1 MTRLALVLLVC
12 IGIQIPAEAQFI
24 DRFRHSVGAGTSLFQ
39 NKGGVSPAFGLYY
52 HPQVNYINK
61 FSDFSMSVG
70 LPAFVGAHIKSSF
83 VQNTFFY
90 TKIPLITEA
99 NIGHYS
105 TRDFTNSVGMS
116 IGGGYGMQYTDLGL
130 GHGPVA
136 TASART
142 WIKHV
147 SITIRYLGMFQIPQ
161 TDENGVAVTTKGYHS
176 HTLVLAFNLGEFL
189 SKVRQMNK
197 ISRWMNPFNN

>member
-1 MTRLALVLLVC
+1 MRILFVILICFGLQTSTA
-12 IGIQIPAEAQFI
+12 AQLK
-24 DRFRHSVGAGTSLFQ
+24 DVFRHSVGAGVSLFQ

-52 HPQVNYINK
+52 HPQINYINK

-70 LPAFVGAHIKSSF
+70 MPVMAGAHIKSSF

-90 TKIPLITEA
+90 AKVPLITEA

-105 TRDFTNSVGMS
+105 TRDFTNAVGMT
-116 IGGGYGMQYTDLGL
+116 IGGGYAMQYTDLGL

-136 TASART
+136 TVSART

-147 SITIRYLGMFQIPQ
+147 SITVRYLGMFQIP
-161 TDENGVAVTTKGYHS
+161 TSDSNGVTVAAKGYNTHM
-176 HTLVLAFNLGEFL
+176 LVLAFNMGNYL

-197 ISRWMNPFNN
+197 ISKWMNPFRN

>member
-1 MTRLALVLLVC
+1 MRILFSTLICFGLQFSAS
-12 IGIQIPAEAQFI
+12 AQFK
-24 DRFRHSVGAGTSLFQ
+24 DAFRHSVGAGVSLFQ
-39 NKGGVSPAFGLYY
+39 NKDGVSPAFGVYY

-70 LPAFVGAHIKSSF
+70 LPVMVGAHIASSF
-83 VQNTFFY
+83 VPNTFFY
-90 TKIPLITEA
+90 AKVPLITEV

-105 TRDFTNSVGMS
+105 TRDFTNAVGMT

-147 SITIRYLGMFQIPQ
+147 SITIRYLGLFQVPVYDQ
-161 TDENGVAVTTKGYHS
+161 NDVAEPPTGYHT
-176 HTLVLAFNLGEFL
+176 HMLVLAINMGNYL

-197 ISRWMNPFNN
+197 ISKWMNPFRN